1 MSIEAMEQA
10 LEALI
15 QIRTPLRVNT
25 SLDAYYV
32 GRAITSL
39 RQAIA
44 EAEKHEVS
52 QEPVAW
58 LTGTGELVKNTGEFF
73 HWMVHWTPLYTHPQP
88 KREPA
93 ADMYRN
99 KCADGSRCLHGC
111 HTSEKC
117 YHDTHTQPKRE
128 WVGLTDKD
136 IEEAYKQA
144 EKKEP
149 YMGAVTRKGI
159 AEAFEQILKEK
170 NT

>member
-58 LTGTGELVKNTGEFF
+58 AIVIGKYA
-73 HWMVHWTPLYTHPQP
+73 HVHWGKARPEYPVRYEIPLYTHPQ
-88 KREPA
+88 E
-93 ADMYRN
+93 
-99 KCADGSRCLHGC
+99 
-111 HTSEKC
+111 
-117 YHDTHTQPKRE
+117 
-128 WVGLTDKD
+128 
-136 IEEAYKQA
+136 
-144 EKKEP
+144 
-149 YMGAVTRKGI
+149 
-159 AEAFEQILKEK
+159 